1 MNNKVTMRVKTP
13 KQNVYVAV
21 IEDRHADVEIEIFT
35 SPDDAI
41 NYIDTELAKLKID
54 SEDIVV
60 EFMPEVLY
68 YVSYSIEGDHAY
80 VIERDIKV

>member
-35 SPDDAI
+35 STDDAI
-41 NYIDTELAKLKID
+41 NYIDKEYCGVDFYA
-54 SEDIVV
+54 
-60 EFMPEVLY
+60 
-68 YVSYSIEGDHAY
+68 
-80 VIERDIKV
+80 